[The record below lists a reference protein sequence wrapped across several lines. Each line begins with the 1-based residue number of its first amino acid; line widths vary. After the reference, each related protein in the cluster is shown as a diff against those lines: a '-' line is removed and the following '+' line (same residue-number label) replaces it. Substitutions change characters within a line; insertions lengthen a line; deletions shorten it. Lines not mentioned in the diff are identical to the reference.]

1 MADWM
6 YKRIDLTQYVTVP
19 IWYGCNNNCTIC
31 MLAGMKQELPLID
44 FEAFK
49 SLVTGIKSE
58 GKYENLVLSGA
69 EVTTFPDLVKYVRH
83 AASLG
88 WFKKIQIQTN
98 GRRLSD
104 RVYLENLIDTGVN
117 EFFISIQ
124 GLEETHD
131 AITRTRGSF
140 KETMEAVRNLG
151 LYDVNVISNTVL
163 TKANFPDIVPL
174 MALLSKEAFSEIHL
188 WNFFP
193 MESMDSKDL
202 LVRMKDFRDLLP
214 QVLSS
219 LKNAKKPFVLKNFPE
234 CLSIGE
240 NGFFDSGLPM
250 TLIDEAYWRRFRE
263 NRFGSCLYRD
273 RCDAKSCWGLSGAYV
288 RKFGDER
295 DLVLPIRKG
304 EPESDAGIGGPRG
317 SLEYTTEQDVF
328 FDYCLYEYKPAVPFE
343 NKLRSVNVLFQ
354 TFDVFKIHEK
364 AFDLVRVI
372 REGIGLS
379 WTVWGVKQQGNNVA
393 WEFYFYDYRRLQ
405 RERSIT
411 KILETIRPLIPC
423 RIQAI
428 ETQPYFMFSIDIDSD
443 LLSGKKD
450 LDEIHMYIGN
460 TASNVSSGISYSLTA
475 RGRKLENFY
484 FFFDPKTEMKGLLNK
499 VFCSAHV
506 DPSRITIDQVV
517 WPELRSCKRIC
528 AANKQNSDCIY
539 FSGINVDQFIFF
551 LKRLNYPGELSLFVE
566 ENRSA
571 LDHLQ
576 YDVGFDYRTEGN
588 EVIILKSGYYGFF

>member
-1 MADWM
+1 MTDTM
-6 YKRIDLTQYVTVP
+6 CERIDLTQYVTIP
-19 IWYGCNNNCTIC
+19 IWYGCNNNCAIC
-31 MLAGMKQELPLID
+31 MLAGLKKELPFID

-49 SLVTGIKSE
+49 NLVTGIKSE

-69 EVTTFPDLVKYVRH
+69 EITTFPDLGNYVRY
-83 AASLG
+83 AASLR

-104 RVYLENLIDTGVN
+104 KTYLESLIDSGIN
-117 EFFISIQ
+117 EFFVSIQ
-124 GLEETHD
+124 GLEDTHD
-131 AITRTRGSF
+131 EITRTRGSF
-140 KETMEAVRNLG
+140 RETMKAVRSLG
-151 LYDVNVISNTVL
+151 RFDVNVISNTVL
-163 TKANFPDIVPL
+163 IKANFPDLVSL
-174 MALLSKEAFSEIHL
+174 MTSLREEAFSEIHL

-193 MESMDSKDL
+193 MESTDSRDL
-202 LVRMKDFRDLLP
+202 LVSMKDFRESLP
-214 QVLSS
+214 EVLSL
-219 LKNAKKPFVLKNFPE
+219 LKKAKKPLVLKNFPE

-263 NRFGSCLYRD
+263 NRFGGCVHRD
-273 RCDAKSCWGLSGAYV
+273 RCEAKSCWGLSGAYV

-295 DLVLPIRKG
+295 NLLSPIRKG
-304 EPESDAGIGGPRG
+304 EPKPETDRVQRKGG
-317 SLEYTTEQDVF
+317 LEYTTKQDVF

-343 NKLRSVNVLFQ
+343 NKLRSVNLLFQ
-354 TFDVFKIHEK
+354 SFDLFKIHEK
-364 AFDLVRVI
+364 AFELVRTI
-372 REGIGLS
+372 RERIGYS
-379 WTVWGVKQQGNNVA
+379 WTVWGLKQQGKSVA
-393 WEFYFYDYRRLQ
+393 WEFYFYDYRRIQ

-411 KILETIRPLIPC
+411 KILETIRPMIPC

-428 ETQPYFMFSIDIDSD
+428 ETQPYFMFSIDIDD
-443 LLSGKKD
+443 EILSGKRD
-450 LDEIHMYIGN
+450 LDEVHMYIGN

-475 RGRKLENFY
+475 RGKKLENFY

-506 DPSRITIDQVV
+506 DPSQITIDQVV
-517 WPELRSCKRIC
+517 WPELRNCKRIC
-528 AANKQNSDCIY
+528 AANKQNNDCIY
-539 FSGINVDQFIFF
+539 FSGINVDQFVFF
-551 LKRLNYPGELSLFVE
+551 LKRLNYPGEIPSFVE
-566 ENRSA
+566 RNRSV